1 MTYDVWHINRRRC
14 APYVHMLLRNSCK
27 RILRCILCSLQ
38 YSSTQVQVLY
48 STVVE
53 YSSWLFTVYC
63 TTRICTPSMTY
74 KVWTFGRL
82 AWTSQSGS
90 AGAQKSDTNSSIIT
104 DHGIIQ
110 SHSSLLLQTACD
122 VKVLEYVLLLV
133 DREHDVGSPNHVWTV
148 VYSKRFFMFS
158 VSFIVPESGV
168 SARVDMTA
176 ATINHHRSRYNHADA

>member
-1 MTYDVWHINRRRC
+1 MTHKPKTLRTLCTY
-14 APYVHMLLRNSCK
+14 ATPELLQAYHA
-27 RILRCILCSLQ
+27 LHSLQ
-38 YSSTQVQVLY
+38 SSVFEHSSTSTLLYGSRVQQR
-48 STVVE
+48 
-53 YSSWLFTVYC
+53 TVYC
-63 TTRICTPSMTY
+63 ILYYEDLRTKY